1 MLYWSLIE
9 HYKNTLRKILQGCS
23 MLKTLLAICCLTLT
37 VNATAATWTLN
48 NVTFDDGGIATD
60 SFDFDNG
67 EYFSVNI
74 SVSGGDETSFNYTQP
89 WNISSDDQIFEAGAT
104 ENRGFYIWYRY
115 LNFGFDGSLNSGA
128 TEFDIT
134 GLSREAEG
142 WNDFPF
148 GGGQYY
154 RRYIVSGS
162 VSTVPIPAAAW
173 LFGSA
178 LLGLGVLKRK
188 KA

>member
-1 MLYWSLIE
+1 
-9 HYKNTLRKILQGCS
+9 

-37 VNATAATWTLN
+37 INATAATWTLN
-48 NVTFDDGGIATD
+48 NVTFDDGGIATG

-67 EYFSVNI
+67 EYFSANI
-74 SVSGGDETSFNYTQP
+74 SVSGGDETSFNYTQS
-89 WNISSDDQIFEAGAT
+89 WNISSGDQIFDAGAA
-104 ENRGFYIWYRY
+104 ENRGLYIWYRN
-115 LNFGFDGSLNSGA
+115 LNFRFDNSLNSGA
-128 TEFDIT
+128 NELDIT
-134 GLSREAEG
+134 GPSAEREG
-142 WNDFPF
+142 WNDPW
-148 GGGQYY
+148 GGGEYY

-178 LLGLGVLKRK
+178 LLGLGVVKRK